1 MHEKFSE
8 NRDKKFRILFF
19 VHFFV
24 HLLIRAHV
32 NYILEE
38 SGHDSIGP
46 GSGNSGGRLFTQLF
60 PGKIRI
66 NK

>member
-19 VHFFV
+19 VH
-24 HLLIRAHV
+24 LLIRAHV

-38 SGHDSIGP
+38 CGHDSIGP
-46 GSGNSGGRLFTQLF
+46 GSGNSGGRIFTQLF

-66 NK
+66 K